1 MPAHCGRD
9 ARSPRMSRGFICAT
23 FGVAMTLFSWF
34 SPWAWPAW
42 PALTTM
48 RLLVGTQTS
57 FADLSYAVRGAV
69 VVLLII
75 VNVGVWAA
83 IAFGAMRLAAAFR
96 SRSSGWHV
104 LPGGLPF
111 AL

>member
-1 MPAHCGRD
+1 
-9 ARSPRMSRGFICAT
+9 MSRGFICAT

-42 PALTTM
+42 PALTIM

-69 VVLLII
+69 VVLLMV
-75 VNVGVWAA
+75 VNVAAWAVM
-83 IAFGAMRLAAAFR
+83 AFGALRLAAAFR
-96 SRSSGWHV
+96 RSRR
-104 LPGGLPF
+104 
-111 AL
+111 